1 MVRLIAILATATSVS
16 AFGGTS
22 PACLKGV
29 GATAPLGGKEGKCW
43 DPVGFTDRTSD
54 GLMLWYRAA
63 ELKHS
68 RVAMLATAG
77 WIVNG
82 MGMSFP
88 GNLAT
93 DTPFSS
99 LSHNPLDAWAQ
110 VPYDGKVQMLVAI
123 GLAEFH
129 SEFSDFGKKHYTAG
143 GPFPGNQLEFKGD
156 NRWTDV
162 WGGKVIDTTSA
173 KTQKQFDAQ
182 QNAELNNGRL
192 AMIGIMG
199 FSAAATVPG
208 SIPLLADMPGILAA
222 AIPSA

>member
-1 MVRLIAILATATSVS
+1 MLGSRGVHGADVGRPHVVVPRGGAEALACGDAGVCRLDGERPGHDARAPRPAR
-16 AFGGTS
+16 S
-22 PACLKGV
+22 PPPEENK
-29 GATAPLGGKEGKCW
+29 TP
-43 DPVGFTDRTSD
+43 R
-54 GLMLWYRAA
+54 R
-63 ELKHS
+63 
-68 RVAMLATAG
+68 R
-77 WIVNG
+77 
-82 MGMSFP
+82 FP

-99 LSHNPLDAWAQ
+99 LPTNPLDAWAQ

-173 KTQKQFDAQ
+173 KTDKQFLNQ